1 MDTLIRFLILSND
14 TKQKLICELTEKFYL
29 AGKKVVIL
37 VKDDEQGNE
46 LDHLLWIWKQAS
58 FIPHLYNQQLSHKI
72 LEPVVLTAHIENN
85 PGFEVLLL
93 AHPVELDTVLK
104 FKQVIDFAEKYDS
117 MLLNS
122 SRDRFK
128 VYRDKKLQVETW
140 QPGDFLVTDLK

>member
-1 MDTLIRFLILSND
+1 MDTQVCFLVLSND

-29 AGKKVVIL
+29 AGKKVVIQ
-37 VKDDEQGNE
+37 VKNAEQGNE

-58 FIPHLYNQQLSHKI
+58 FIPHLYSQQLSYKV
-72 LEPVVLTAHIENN
+72 LEPVILTTQIENN

-93 AHPVELDTVLK
+93 AHPVALDTVLK
-104 FKQVIDFAEKYDS
+104 FEQVIDFAEKYDS
-117 MLLNS
+117 TLLNS

-128 VYRDKKLQVETW
+128 VYRDNKLKVETW